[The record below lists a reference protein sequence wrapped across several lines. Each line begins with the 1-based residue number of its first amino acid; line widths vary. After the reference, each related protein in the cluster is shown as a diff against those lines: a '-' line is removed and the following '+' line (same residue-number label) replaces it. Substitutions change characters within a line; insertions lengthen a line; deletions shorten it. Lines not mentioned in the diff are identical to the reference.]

1 MNPIRVLIVDDS
13 VLARRLITNALSAHT
28 EISVVGTAENGAL
41 ALTKLPQLAP
51 DAVILDVEMPGMDGI
66 TTLKLIRELYPR
78 LPVLMFSTLTERSAR
93 VTFEALAAGAND
105 YALKP
110 SSQGGETLEGVIAEV
125 VVPKLVAIVRAPN
138 APGSQGQRSSASGTH
153 RPVTRPSPV
162 ITPSE
167 RPLIVAIGAA
177 TGGPNALADV
187 IPLLPRDLSVPVLI
201 AQHMPPIF
209 TRCLAERLA
218 ERSQL
223 RVVESQGDEV
233 LVPGTVYVAPGN
245 FHLELEREGDVV
257 TTRLSSGA
265 PEHSCRPAVD
275 VLFRSVARVFGSHAL
290 GVVLTGI
297 GSDGKLG
304 AQAIVDAGGRVFA
317 QSGPSCVVWGM
328 PRAVEEAGLCERIVP
343 LPEMARAISE
353 RVSPSESTPRS
364 ANARSGG

>member
-13 VLARRLITNALSAHT
+13 VLARRLITNALSVHA

-51 DAVILDVEMPGMDGI
+51 DVVILDVEMPGMDGI

-110 SSQGGETLEGVIAEV
+110 STQGGETLEGVIAQV

-138 APGSQGQRSSASGTH
+138 APAAQGQRAAPSGMH
-153 RPVTRPSPV
+153 RPVVRAGPSA
-162 ITPSE
+162 TPFE
-167 RPLIVAIGAA
+167 RPLVVAIGSA

-187 IPLLPRDLSVPVLI
+187 IPHLPRDLPVPVLV

-218 ERSQL
+218 ERSQV
-223 RVVESQGDEV
+223 RVLECQGDEV
-233 LVPGTVYVAPGN
+233 LAPGTVYVAPGN
-245 FHLELEREGDVV
+245 FHLELERVGDVV
-257 TTRLSSGA
+257 KTRLGSGA
-265 PEHSCRPAVD
+265 LEQGCRPAVD
-275 VLFRSVARVFGSHAL
+275 VLFRSVASVFGAQSL
-290 GVVLTGI
+290 GVVLTGM

-328 PRAVEEAGLCERIVP
+328 PRAVEEAGLCERVVP
-343 LPEMARAISE
+343 LSDMARAIHE
-353 RVSPSESTPRS
+353 RVNSSESSPRS
-364 ANARSGG
+364 ANGR

>member
-13 VLARRLITNALSAHT
+13 VLARRLITNALSAHS

-41 ALTKLPQLAP
+41 ALTKLPQLAV
-51 DAVILDVEMPGMDGI
+51 DAVILDVEMPDMDGI

-110 SSQGGETLEGVIAEV
+110 SSSGGETLENVIAQV
-125 VVPKLVAIVRAPN
+125 VVPKLVAIVRNPSPANGN
-138 APGSQGQRSSASGTH
+138 ATRSGNGSGTH
-153 RPVTRPSPV
+153 RPVSASGAE
-162 ITPSE
+162 TP
-167 RPLIVAIGAA
+167 LVVALGSA

-187 IPLLPRDLSVPVLI
+187 IPLLPRDLPVPILV

-218 ERSQL
+218 ERSQV
-223 RVVESQGDEV
+223 RVIESQGDEI
-233 LVPGTVYVAPGN
+233 LVPGTVYVAPGG
-245 FHLELEREGDVV
+245 FHLELMRDGDVV
-257 TTRLSSGA
+257 KTRLGTSA

-275 VLFRSVARVFGSHAL
+275 VLFRSVAAVFGKQAL
-290 GVVLTGI
+290 GVVLTGM

-304 AQAIVDAGGRVFA
+304 AQAIVDAGGRVLA

-328 PRAVEEAGLCERIVP
+328 PRAVEEAGLCERVVP
-343 LPEMARAISE
+343 LNEIARAICE
-353 RVSPSESTPRS
+353 RVNASAARTRS
-364 ANARSGG
+364 SVRGA

>member
-13 VLARRLITNALSAHT
+13 VLARRLITNALSAHS

-41 ALTKLPQLAP
+41 ALTKLPQLAV
-51 DAVILDVEMPGMDGI
+51 DAVILDVEMPDMDGI

-110 SSQGGETLEGVIAEV
+110 STSGGETLENVIAQI
-125 VVPKLVAIVRAPN
+125 VVPKLVAIVRNPMPANGN
-138 APGSQGQRSSASGTH
+138 AARSTGSGTH
-153 RPVTRPSPV
+153 RPVTVSA
-162 ITPSE
+162 E
-167 RPLIVAIGAA
+167 RPLVVALGSA

-187 IPLLPRDLSVPVLI
+187 IPLLPRDLPVPVLV

-218 ERSQL
+218 ERSQ
-223 RVVESQGDEV
+223 VQVIESQGDEV
-233 LVPGTVYVAPGN
+233 LMPGTVYVAPGG
-245 FHLELEREGDVV
+245 FHLELTRDGDVV
-257 TTRLSSGA
+257 KTRLGTSA

-275 VLFRSVARVFGSHAL
+275 VLFRSVAAVFGKQAL
-290 GVVLTGI
+290 GVVLTGM

-304 AQAIVDAGGRVFA
+304 AQAIVDAGGRVLA

-328 PRAVEEAGLCERIVP
+328 PRAVEEAGLCERVVP
-343 LPEMARAISE
+343 LNEIARAICE
-353 RVSPSESTPRS
+353 RVLAGEKRTRS
-364 ANARSGG
+364 SVSSG

>member
-13 VLARRLITNALSAHT
+13 VLARRLITNALSAHS

-41 ALTKLPQLAP
+41 ALTKLPQLAV
-51 DAVILDVEMPGMDGI
+51 DAVILDVEMPDMDGI

-110 SSQGGETLEGVIAEV
+110 STSGGETLENVIAQI
-125 VVPKLVAIVRAPN
+125 VVPKLVAIVRNPMPANGN
-138 APGSQGQRSSASGTH
+138 AARSTGSGTH
-153 RPVTRPSPV
+153 RPVSAGA
-162 ITPSE
+162 E
-167 RPLIVAIGAA
+167 RPLVVALGSA

-187 IPLLPRDLSVPVLI
+187 IPLLPRDLPVPVLV

-218 ERSQL
+218 ERSQ
-223 RVVESQGDEV
+223 VQVIESQGDEV
-233 LVPGTVYVAPGN
+233 LMPGTVYVAPGG
-245 FHLELEREGDVV
+245 FHLELTRDGDVV
-257 TTRLSSGA
+257 KTRLGTSA

-275 VLFRSVARVFGSHAL
+275 VLFRSVAAVFGKQAL
-290 GVVLTGI
+290 GVVLTGM

-304 AQAIVDAGGRVFA
+304 AQAIVDAGGRVLA

-328 PRAVEEAGLCERIVP
+328 PRAVEEAGLCERVVP
-343 LPEMARAISE
+343 LNEIARAICE
-353 RVSPSESTPRS
+353 RVLAGEKRTRS
-364 ANARSGG
+364 SVSSG